1 MEFGMN
7 YVRKMLKW
15 LTKWKVVDTEK
26 YRIVNKN
33 RFVFVLTSK
42 QQVSVERLQREKG
55 NMDFCFYP
63 TEYGDGFKV
72 KIWNTDEYIDLT
84 DIC

>member
-7 YVRKMLKW
+7 YVRKILKW

-33 RFVFVLTSK
+33 RFVFVLTPK
-42 QQVSVERLQREKG
+42 QQVNVERLQKEKG

-72 KIWNTDEYIDLT
+72 KIWNTDEWIDLS
-84 DIC
+84 C